1 MKRTAIAL
9 AMLLTLTAFS
19 CQTVEKSD
27 IPQKPA
33 SENSTQSETEKK
45 TEDVVITMPSGQF
58 SEYDYMVNDFN
69 SLNNGYKVKLVDVF
83 HGESTPEEAAQMIQ
97 NRVSVLTAERY

>member
-1 MKRTAIAL
+1 
-9 AMLLTLTAFS
+9 
-19 CQTVEKSD
+19 
-27 IPQKPA
+27 
-33 SENSTQSETEKK
+33 
-45 TEDVVITMPSGQF
+45 MPSGQF